1 MNSFWKTNND
11 MSKAIEILKSHFST
25 TPSNWRG
32 SAEWRKANKQWLRKS
47 QKIALAI
54 LNCMDIIDINQKQLA
69 DKMDV
74 SSQYVSKI
82 LKGSEN
88 LSLETI
94 SKIES
99 VLNIELIS
107 VNSFSII
114 QDVSTNVGNYYTPT
128 NFEPI
133 GKLKSTIQVPFGIMA
148 TFNCEQERVA

>member
-11 MSKAIEILKSHFST
+11 MSKTIEILKSHSST
-25 TPSNWRG
+25 TPSKWRE

-54 LNCMDIIDINQKQLA
+54 LNCMDIIDMNQKQLA

-99 VLNIELIS
+99 VLNTELIS

-128 NFEPI
+128 YFEPI
-133 GKLKSTIQVPFGIMA
+133 GNPKSTIQELIGEMA
-148 TFNCEQERVA
+148 AFNCGLERAA